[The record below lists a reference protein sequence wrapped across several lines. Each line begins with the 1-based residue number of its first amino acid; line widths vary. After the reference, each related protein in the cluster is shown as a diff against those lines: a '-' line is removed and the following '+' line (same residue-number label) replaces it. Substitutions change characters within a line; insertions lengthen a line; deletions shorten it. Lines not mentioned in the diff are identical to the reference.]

1 MFLMSWMWIVLTL
14 LQGTVHFMS
23 ANLREALN
31 SGRKYLQSPI
41 DDLES
46 FYHVFVWAILHNVG
60 GQSFLTIAEKRR
72 RDKLSGTSGDRELA
86 QKQLR
91 KQRNTTLMRSDV
103 QRLMNAWYSTQDALE
118 EKWSK
123 IEDIFDWLTAGRYF
137 ARGTITVPQFR
148 EWSWHLI
155 AFEGVLRILNDIYSV
170 RDEMLTSD

>member
-1 MFLMSWMWIVLTL
+1 MSSSIRRAPYYEE
-14 LQGTVHFMS
+14 F
-23 ANLREALN
+23 
-31 SGRKYLQSPI
+31 YLQSPV

-72 RDKLSGTSGDRELA
+72 GDKLSGTSGDRELA

-91 KQRNTTLMRSDV
+91 KQRNTILMRSDV
-103 QRLMNAWYSTQDALE
+103 QRLMNACDSTQTDLRK
-118 EKWSK
+118 KWTQ

-137 ARGTITVPQFR
+137 AKGTITVPQFR